1 MQETKWYQSNP
12 FFPLRPNKL
21 NVVHYNKQRVGNTLF
36 REYMFRYN
44 VDTCKYIYEIP
55 VDS

>member
-1 MQETKWYQSNP
+1 MWCII
-12 FFPLRPNKL
+12 
-21 NVVHYNKQRVGNTLF
+21 YNKQRVGDTLF

-55 VDS
+55 VD